1 MRVTIIGQAAFGEAV
16 LKRLVEEGIEVVAVS
31 APAPGARPDP
41 LWAAAEAMQVPLIP
55 TGELKGAGG
64 EEWAKIEADLCVMAF
79 VTDILPESVFSQ
91 AKNGTIQYHPSLLP
105 LHRGSSAMNWPIIF
119 GSTHTGLTIFRPDKG
134 IDTGPIILQKHVEIG
149 PDETMGGLYFGKLF
163 PMGVDAMVEAVRLVE
178 RDNPA
183 GEPQDHALSTY
194 EPPCRDDH
202 AQVPW
207 YAPADRI
214 YALIRGCNPAPGA
227 WTTHDGKKLR
237 IFDCRLTGDRAA
249 GMTGRVLAIDAEG
262 FTVRLN
268 GGVLRIQRVQ
278 PEGGKKIPAAEWAE
292 SVGLKVGFRFR

>member
-91 AKNGTIQYHPSLLP
+91 AKLGTIQYHPSLLP

-119 GSTHTGLTIFRPDKG
+119 GSTHSGLTIFRPDKG
-134 IDTGPIILQKHVEIG
+134 IDTGPVILQKHVEIE

-183 GEPQDHALSTY
+183 GEPQDHSLSTY

-202 AQVPW
+202 AQIAW
-207 YAPADRI
+207 YAPADR
-214 YALIRGCNPAPGA
+214 L
-227 WTTHDGKKLR
+227 
-237 IFDCRLTGDRAA
+237 
-249 GMTGRVLAIDAEG
+249 
-262 FTVRLN
+262 
-268 GGVLRIQRVQ
+268 
-278 PEGGKKIPAAEWAE
+278 
-292 SVGLKVGFRFR
+292 